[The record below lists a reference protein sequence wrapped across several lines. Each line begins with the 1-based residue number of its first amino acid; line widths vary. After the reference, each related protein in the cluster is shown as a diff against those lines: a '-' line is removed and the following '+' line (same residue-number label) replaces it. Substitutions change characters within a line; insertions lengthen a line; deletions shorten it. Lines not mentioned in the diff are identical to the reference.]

1 MAGKPKRGLD
11 FYYQPT
17 DLLEDIKIRRI
28 LKEHKSE
35 GYAVYSAIVTWIYQ
49 KGQFWKFDSIEDVV
63 FLLSE
68 SLYLDEAKVL
78 NIINFL
84 VENNIFD
91 KKSFNKGYLTSKE
104 IQHHYY
110 YATKRR
116 KVRILKECLL
126 LSQEEMDEID
136 NKKRIDVNN
145 DSIVVN
151 KDVIDVDKDKQSNSN
166 SKSKKNDKRMINN
179 DIGMV
184 DPRSLPFNLNYYL
197 KVLIDNKI
205 VVGTE
210 EWIEDLNDFLYEIIK
225 KYNKEDIK
233 KAIYYTIKRIEHNKW
248 KDELGHEIVNK
259 EPYLRTTIE
268 NNIIRNENFEEK
280 TYDND
285 FFKNL
290 FKTI

>member
-28 LKEHKSE
+28 LKAHKSE
-35 GYAVYSAIVTWIYQ
+35 GYAIYSAIVTWIYQ
-49 KGQFWKFDSIEDVV
+49 KGQFWKFESIEDVV

-68 SLYLDEAKVL
+68 SLYIDEAKVL
-78 NIINFL
+78 IIINFL
-84 VENNIFD
+84 VDNNIFD
-91 KKSFNKGYLTSKE
+91 KKSFSKGYLTSKE

-136 NKKRIDVNN
+136 NKKKIDVNN
-145 DSIVVN
+145 DLIVVN
-151 KDVIDVDKDKQSNSN
+151 KDKQSNSN
-166 SKSKKNDKRMINN
+166 SESNKNNKRMINN
-179 DIGMV
+179 DIGVV

-210 EWIEDLNDFLYEIIK
+210 EWIEDLNDFLYEMIK

-233 KAIYYTIKRIEHNKW
+233 KAIYYTIKRIKHNKW

-280 TYDND
+280 VFN
-285 FFKNL
+285 NGL
-290 FKTI
+290 FKELFKR